1 MEEQKPRIMGV
12 DFGDSRIGVALGD
25 PLGIM
30 ATPLTIITR
39 TEEEKDIGA
48 LIDIIRQNG
57 VGRIVIG
64 LPISMDGTLGKQAE
78 KVKAF
83 AAELAKN
90 TDIPVEFKDERLST
104 VVAKNL
110 LQEARKT
117 DRKTR
122 YDAAAAALILQ
133 SYLDGINGPPALPD
147 EPGS

>member
-1 MEEQKPRIMGV
+1 MGI
-12 DFGDSRIGVALGD
+12 DFGDSRIGVALSD

-48 LIDIIRQNG
+48 LIDIIRRNA
-57 VGRIVIG
+57 VGRVVMG

-83 AAELAKN
+83 AATLAKKI
-90 TDIPVEFKDERLST
+90 DIPVEFKDERLST

-110 LQEARKT
+110 VREARRT

-133 SYLDGINGPPALPD
+133 SYLDDKAGPPTLPD
-147 EPGS
+147 EPGSQLY

>member
-1 MEEQKPRIMGV
+1 MGI
-12 DFGDSRIGVALGD
+12 DFGDSRIGVALSD

-48 LIDIIRQNG
+48 LIDIIRRNA
-57 VGRIVIG
+57 VGRVVMG

-78 KVKAF
+78 KVKEF
-83 AAELAKN
+83 AATLAKKI
-90 TDIPVEFKDERLST
+90 DIPVEFKDERLST

-110 LQEARKT
+110 VREARRT
-117 DRKTR
+117 ERKTR

-133 SYLDGINGPPALPD
+133 SYLDDKAGPPTLPG
-147 EPGS
+147 ESGSQLY